1 MEKLIGIDC
10 KYCEETFSTPLEW
23 ARENGRVFCPS
34 CCKSFD
40 VKISEETRADYS
52 SLIEKMRKR
61 AEEEEKKE
69 DKPEDKASD
78 DGMPPAIEDD
88 ALNEEDTPILEDDYM
103 TYFSKSYGNKLSEL

>member
-1 MEKLIGIDC
+1 MDKLISITC

-23 ARENGRVFCPS
+23 ARDNGRVFCPT

-61 AEEEEKKE
+61 AEEEQEKKE
-69 DKPEDKASD
+69 ETEDKASD
-78 DGMPPAIEDD
+78 DGMPELP
-88 ALNEEDTPILEDDYM
+88 ALNEEDEPILEDDYL
-103 TYFSKSYGNKLSEL
+103 TYFSKSYGHKLTEL